1 MTRNQPDE
9 KPLQSWKE
17 IAAYLDRDERT
28 AMRWEKEEGLPVRR
42 HRASGRGSS
51 VYAYPSELD
60 AWRARRKPREARERR
75 LLQPWRVLSA
85 VAAAAAL
92 VAAVW
97 FIDKGPILSPPNR
110 RAEAAGV
117 LGMSARL
124 VSTGPGHF
132 RGHPFPDGK
141 SISCTDWASGGEIAI
156 CDLETGE
163 VRQLS
168 KHDEPGEFS
177 YYSVVS
183 PDGRWVAYTAQTRGQ
198 YDLRIISTDSKSSH
212 RTERTIHRSEQ
223 TSYILPYAIT
233 PDSKQVLAGFSRHG
247 EFQLVLVSVDDG
259 QVTVLKSLAW
269 RWPSLASLSPNGR
282 RIAYDVPVRDDSPDK
297 DIFLLASDG
306 SRETALIR
314 RKGLDYGPVFTPDGG
329 AVLFASDRGGEIGL
343 WRVDVS
349 DGKPQG
355 VPQLVKSPIGRISP
369 VGITPGGALFYGL
382 LSEREDV
389 FVAELGPESGRIL
402 GRPRPGTDRFLGHNF
417 YPAWSPDGKR
427 LAYFSRR
434 HLEFRGLTMLVI
446 RTVETG
452 EEVEHPLG
460 AGRVAAGRWFP
471 DGRSLLVPRTATRR
485 RVWSLHRVDA
495 ASGEVTPLSGPLTGG
510 ARFSRP
516 AVSPDGR
523 TVYYIVQSR
532 RTKKSPASARYFSVI
547 ALDVETKATREL
559 YSAPSARR
567 VSSVAVSPDG
577 RRLALLTTEKVSQE
591 PWPVSTTISF
601 MPSSGGELREIFRVE
616 RPSYV
621 AIKDHG
627 MEWTADGEYL
637 LASIPSGPG
646 SEDKW
651 DVDVVRIPADG
662 GETVSLG
669 VTVVWGNSF
678 RFPSAHPDGRRIA
691 FDTSS
696 PGELGR
702 DLWVLENFLPEEPA
716 SE

>member
-1 MTRNQPDE
+1 MTRSQPDE

-28 AMRWEKEEGLPVRR
+28 AMRWEREEGLPVRR
-42 HRASGRGSS
+42 HRTSGRGSS
-51 VYAYPSELD
+51 VYAYPSDLD
-60 AWRARRKPREARERR
+60 AWRARRKPREDRERK
-75 LLQPWRVLSA
+75 LLQPRRVLSA
-85 VAAAAAL
+85 VAVAVAL

-97 FIDKGPILSPPNR
+97 FIDKGPILSPPTP

-117 LGMSARL
+117 VGMSARL
-124 VSTGPGHF
+124 VSTNPWHF
-132 RGHPFPDGK
+132 RGSPFPDGK
-141 SISCTDWASGGEIAI
+141 SISCTDWAGNWDIAV
-156 CDLETGE
+156 CNLKTGE
-163 VRQLS
+163 VRPLS

-183 PDGRWVAYTAQTRGQ
+183 PDGRSVAYTVFAGGQ
-198 YDLRIISTDSKSSH
+198 FDLRIISTDSKSSH

-223 TSYILPYAIT
+223 TDYILPYAIT
-233 PDSKQVLAGFSRHG
+233 PDSKQVLAGFSLQG

-269 RWPSLASLSPNGR
+269 RWPSLVSLSPNGR
-282 RIAYDVPVRDDSPDK
+282 WIAYDVPVRDDSPDK

-329 AVLFASDRGGEIGL
+329 AVLFASDRSGEIGL

-355 VPQLVKSPIGRISP
+355 VPQLVKSPIGRVMP
-369 VGITPGGALFYGL
+369 VGITPGGALFYSL
-382 LSEREDV
+382 QSDLEDV
-389 FVAELGPESGRIL
+389 YVAELGPETGRFL
-402 GRPRPGTDRFLGHNF
+402 ARPRLEIDRFIGHNF

-434 HLEFRGLTMLVI
+434 HLSRRRNTLVI

-452 EEVEHPLG
+452 EEVEHSLRLG
-460 AGRVAAGRWFP
+460 LVAAGRWFP
-471 DGRSLLVPRTATRR
+471 DGRSLLVPGTATRR

-495 ASGEVTPLSGPLTGG
+495 ASGEVTPLTGPLAVGS
-510 ARFSRP
+510 RFPRP

-523 TVYYIVQSR
+523 TVYYI
-532 RTKKSPASARYFSVI
+532 ARVNDPESGFSLI
-547 ALDVETKATREL
+547 ALDVETKATRAL
-559 YSAPSARR
+559 YSVPSPRR

-577 RRLALLTTEKVSQE
+577 RRLALLTTETISQKPALVSM
-591 PWPVSTTISF
+591 TISF
-601 MPSSGGELREIFRVE
+601 MPASGGEPREIFRVE
-616 RPSYV
+616 TPVNV
-621 AIKDHG
+621 AIYDHG
-627 MEWTADGEYL
+627 IEWTADGEYVL
-637 LASIPSGPG
+637 MSIPGDDQVYSGV
-646 SEDKW
+646 DKW
-651 DVDVVRIPADG
+651 DVVRIPADG

-669 VTVVWGNSF
+669 ADVVWGNRF

-696 PGELGR
+696 PGELER
-702 DLWVLENFLPEEPA
+702 DLWVLENFLPQEPA